1 MVGHG
6 VVGRLTSITAPYPL
20 VDFILDQ
27 VAIGSARD
35 AWQRPP
41 EVDAMLCVA
50 EEIDLPPGVAVTHKV
65 PMGDMQPIPAAQLA
79 EAIAW
84 IDRHVANNRVLVF
97 CNAGVGRSTSTV
109 VGYLCCRRGY
119 GFGEAVE
126 FVARRRPYMSILP
139 NLLPTI
145 EQVRRESGSAAW

>member
-1 MVGHG
+1 
-6 VVGRLTSITAPYPL
+6 
-20 VDFILDQ
+20 VDLILDHL
-27 VAIGSARD
+27 AIGNAKD
-35 AWQRPP
+35 AWGRPP
-41 EVDAMLCVA
+41 DVDAMLCVA
-50 EEIDLPPGVAVTHKV
+50 EEIDLPPGIAVAHKV
-65 PMGDMQPIPAAQLA
+65 PVRDMQPIPAAQLA

-84 IDRHVANNRVLVF
+84 IDRHVTDRRILVF

-126 FVARRRPYMSILP
+126 FVALRRPYMSILP

-145 EQVRRESGSAAW
+145 ERVKGEGRSAGS

>member
-1 MVGHG
+1 M
-6 VVGRLTSITAPYPL
+6 
-20 VDFILDQ
+20 DFILDHL
-27 VAIGSARD
+27 AIGSAQD
-35 AWQRPP
+35 AWERPAD
-41 EVDAMLCVA
+41 VDAMLCVA
-50 EEIDLPPGVAVTHKV
+50 EEIDLPPGIAVSHKV
-65 PMGDMQPIPAAQLA
+65 PVRDMQPIPPAQLG
-79 EAIAW
+79 EALDW
-84 IDRHVANNRVLVF
+84 IDRYVSDRRILVF

-145 EQVRRESGSAAW
+145 EEVQRRGGRSDAIGSE

>member
-1 MVGHG
+1 M
-6 VVGRLTSITAPYPL
+6 
-20 VDFILDQ
+20 DFILDR

-35 AWQRPP
+35 AWERPP

-50 EEIDLPPGVAVTHKV
+50 EEIDLPPGVAVAHKV
-65 PMGDMQPIPAAQLA
+65 PVRDMRPMPAAQLA
-79 EAIAW
+79 EAVDW
-84 IDRHVANNRVLVF
+84 IDRYVTDRRILVF

-139 NLLPTI
+139 DLLPTI
-145 EQVRRESGSAAW
+145 EEGQRRGGRVDSGGLG

>member
-1 MVGHG
+1 MADGAVDNDP
-6 VVGRLTSITAPYPL
+6 SPPM
-20 VDFILDQ
+20 DFILDH
-27 VAIGSARD
+27 VAIGSAGD
-35 AWQRPP
+35 AWRRPP
-41 EVDAMLCVA
+41 QVDAMLCVA
-50 EEIDLPPGVAVTHKV
+50 EEIDLPPGVSLTHKV
-65 PMGDMQPIPAAQLA
+65 PVRDMQPVPAAQLA
-79 EAIAW
+79 EAIEW
-84 IDRHVANNRVLVF
+84 IERHVADRHILVF

-145 EQVRRESGSAAW
+145 EEVQGEGGAVGP